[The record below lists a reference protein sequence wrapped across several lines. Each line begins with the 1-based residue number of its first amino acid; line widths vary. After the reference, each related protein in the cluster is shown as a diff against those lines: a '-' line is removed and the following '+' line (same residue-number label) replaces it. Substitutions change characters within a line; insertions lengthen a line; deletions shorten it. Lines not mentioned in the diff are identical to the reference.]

1 MALAEPTSLGRI
13 AVPPVLDPHALTG
26 LDPAARVA
34 ELRGDTM
41 GTYWRVRLAAAPT
54 LDLGAVR
61 TAIAGRLDSIVGDM
75 SHWVPDSLLSRFN
88 AAPGGSWTALPADF
102 AAVIKA
108 GLDLSERSDG
118 AFDPAIGRITD
129 LYGLG
134 PNSASGEPDA
144 TALAPALADS
154 GWHRLAF
161 DVEGS
166 RLRQPGGLWLDLS
179 GIAKGYA
186 VDAVTG
192 LLADMGARH
201 ALVEIGGECAG
212 RGLRPDSDPWWVDLE
227 TPPGLV
233 LPPLRIALHQL
244 AVATSGN
251 YVRGDHTIDP
261 RTGLPVRNGVASVS
275 VLHASA
281 MAADAWASALTVL
294 GLDRGSALAE
304 REGLAARMVVVR
316 DETVEEWLSPALARM
331 L

>member
-1 MALAEPTSLGRI
+1 MALALPRI
-13 AVPPVLDPHALTG
+13 AVPPVLDPRALTG
-26 LDPAARVA
+26 LDPAARIA
-34 ELRGDTM
+34 DLRGETM
-41 GTYWRVRLAAAPT
+41 GTYWRVRLAASPT
-54 LDLGAVR
+54 LDL
-61 TAIAGRLDSIVGDM
+61 TAIRAAIALRLDGIVGEM
-75 SHWVPDSLLSRFN
+75 SHWTADSLLSQFN

-102 AAVIKA
+102 SAVIRT
-108 GLDLSERSDG
+108 GLAVAEQSDG

-134 PNSASGEPDA
+134 PNPASGEPDPTVLA
-144 TALAPALADS
+144 TASAVS

-161 DVEGS
+161 DAETR

-179 GIAKGYA
+179 GIAKGHA
-186 VDAVTG
+186 VNAVVD
-192 LLADMGARH
+192 LLADMGVRH

-227 TPPGLV
+227 TPPGLS

-261 RTGLPVRNGVASVS
+261 RTGLPVRNGIASVS

-294 GLDRGSALAE
+294 GWDQGTALAE
-304 REGLAARMVVVR
+304 REGLAARIVIVR
-316 DETVEEWLSPALARM
+316 DGAAEEWLSPALALM